1 MIALLRSS
9 GFLAAQGNEHKRTTA
24 KLQEASRSALDRG
37 DLRSDRKMMK
47 NGTFDSMSR
56 EVLREADLGPKKLE
70 FFDDFGYRKP
80 GM

>member
-1 MIALLRSS
+1 M
-9 GFLAAQGNEHKRTTA
+9 N
-24 KLQEASRSALDRG
+24 
-37 DLRSDRKMMK
+37 K

-56 EVLREADLGPKKLE
+56 EVLLEADLGPTKLE

>member
-1 MIALLRSS
+1 MKHPNGAVLATSLR
-9 GFLAAQGNEHKRTTA
+9 
-24 KLQEASRSALDRG
+24 EASRSALARG

-70 FFDDFGYRKP
+70 FFDDFGYRKL

>member
-1 MIALLRSS
+1 MRWIVGILER
-9 GFLAAQGNEHKRTTA
+9 
-24 KLQEASRSALDRG
+24 
-37 DLRSDRKMMK
+37 DRKMMK

-56 EVLREADLGPKKLE
+56 EVLREADLGPKKPE

>member
-1 MIALLRSS
+1 MRWIVGILER
-9 GFLAAQGNEHKRTTA
+9 
-24 KLQEASRSALDRG
+24 
-37 DLRSDRKMMK
+37 DRKIMK

-56 EVLREADLGPKKLE
+56 EVLREADLGPTKLE